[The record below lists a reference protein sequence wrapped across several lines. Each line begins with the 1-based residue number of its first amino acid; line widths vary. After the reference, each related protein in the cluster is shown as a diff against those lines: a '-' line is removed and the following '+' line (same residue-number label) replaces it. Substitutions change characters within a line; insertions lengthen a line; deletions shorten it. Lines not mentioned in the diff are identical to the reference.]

1 LIKLFQKFGPR
12 QGRDR
17 EMALLPAK
25 ISEAEIDREFI
36 KELDAVIEKNME
48 DLEFN
53 VEQLAKK
60 LYMDRS
66 TLYRKVLA
74 ITGETPADYIRLQRL
89 RRGAQLLESN
99 FGDVTAVAMEVG
111 FSSRFEK
118 KCDIQSIVSQAVNQF
133 NLFEFKGQSNF

>member
-1 LIKLFQKFGPR
+1 
-12 QGRDR
+12 
-17 EMALLPAK
+17 
-25 ISEAEIDREFI
+25 
-36 KELDAVIEKNME
+36 
-48 DLEFN
+48 